1 MASPIITLTTDLG
14 YKDFYVPSAKG
25 VIWKTMPD
33 ANIVDITHQI
43 KPFRLDE
50 ASFILRGCFEDFP
63 PGTVHII
70 SIDASRGSDTR
81 FIAAKAKGHFFICH
95 NNGIITLVVDE
106 EDIEAVVELPATLED
121 LIFPLKKIF
130 APAALLMAETGNL
143 SKLGKTMPD
152 YVRKANMRPLIEES
166 IIRGTVIYIDNIGN
180 AIVNI
185 DKSSFERV
193 AKGRN
198 FKISYNRNEFFDKIH
213 SHYNE
218 VQDGERVCL
227 FSTNGLLEIAINKGS
242 CTSLLGI
249 KTGHLIL
256 VEFE

>member
-1 MASPIITLTTDLG
+1 MALPIITLTTDLG
-14 YKDFYVPSAKG
+14 YKDYYVPAAKG
-25 VIWKTMPD
+25 VIWNTMPT

-50 ASFILRGCFEDFP
+50 ASFILRGCFHDFP
-63 PGTVHII
+63 EGTIHII

-81 FIAAKAKGHFFICH
+81 FIAAKARGHYFLCH
-95 NNGIITLVVDE
+95 NNGIISLVVDDE
-106 EDIEAVVELPATLED
+106 EIEAVVELAASIED

-130 APAALLMAETGNL
+130 APAAISLAQNGDLN
-143 SKLGKTMPD
+143 KLGNAMPD

-185 DKSSFERV
+185 DRSSFERV
-193 AKGRN
+193 AKGRK
-198 FKISYNRNEFFDKIH
+198 FRISYNRNEFFEKINA
-213 SHYNE
+213 HYNE
-218 VQDGERVCL
+218 VQEGERVCV

>member
-14 YKDFYVPSAKG
+14 YKDFYVPAAKG
-25 VIWKTMPD
+25 VIWKEMPG

-63 PGTVHII
+63 QGTVHII
-70 SIDASRGSDTR
+70 SIDASRGSNTG
-81 FIAAKAKGHFFICH
+81 FIAAKAKGHFFLCH
-95 NNGIITLVVDE
+95 NNGIISLVVDE
-106 EDIEAVVELPATLED
+106 EDIEVVVELPASTED

-130 APAALLMAETGNL
+130 APVSVKIAETGDI
-143 SKLGKTMPD
+143 SKLGKAMPH
-152 YVRKANMRPLIEES
+152 YERKANMRPLIEES
-166 IIRGTVIYIDNIGN
+166 IIRGTVIYIDNTGN

-185 DKSSFERV
+185 DKASFNRV
-193 AKGRN
+193 SRGRK
-198 FKISYNRNEFFDKIH
+198 FRISYNRNEFFEKIH
-213 SHYNE
+213 THYNE
-218 VQDGERVCL
+218 VQDGERICL
-227 FSTNGLLEIAINKGS
+227 FGTNGLLEIAINKGS

-249 KTGHLIL
+249 KTGQLIM